1 MHRAGWWRQY
11 PTSAEKKNIAHW
23 NQHISAPRLMSSL
36 HCIGD
41 QSESELL
48 FYSRSRHFNQ
58 RRVCVL
64 QNACKQSLRWNLCL
78 VLTSHAEKSQNHTE
92 HSPHIRNGTKMAARN
107 GSPGCNPGSNGHTSK
122 HGTFLGHGEAVT
134 TAIFLTANFVG
145 QNKQWHQWHQ
155 WHRGTFWHTTHV
167 HTQAYTYTHTYI
179 YIYTHVYLYIYTYV
193 CVIYY
198 FIGMHIIGM
207 SRNDKIYRH
216 VAICGYHVKNGMYRC
231 MGMELPNISTHIID
245 DIDVGTC
252 RVKWSP
258 AISRL
263 QMDEPLISLA
273 SAWAAWGVEPS
284 GWNHRVWQGWKYQII
299 ENWNLLFKQCL
310 KSSSEFPWCY
320 ILWKRNLAVGG
331 HGCFLSIFFGGNIAA
346 K

>member
-1 MHRAGWWRQY
+1 LEINLNLNY
-11 PTSAEKKNIAHW
+11 YSTVDLDISISAECVFYKMPASNPCAEIYVLCWLHM
-23 NQHISAPRLMSSL
+23 PR
-36 HCIGD
+36 
-41 QSESELL
+41 
-48 FYSRSRHFNQ
+48 
-58 RRVCVL
+58 
-64 QNACKQSLRWNLCL
+64 SLRI
-78 VLTSHAEKSQNHTE
+78 TQNTV
-92 HSPHIRNGTKMAARN
+92 
-107 GSPGCNPGSNGHTSK
+107 HTSEMVLRWQREMEALGATQVVM
-122 HGTFLGHGEAVT
+122 GTPANTELSWAMEKRSLLPFSWLQTLWDKTSSGTSGT
-134 TAIFLTANFVG
+134 SGTAERFDTLLTYT
-145 QNKQWHQWHQ
+145 
-155 WHRGTFWHTTHV
+155 HRHTRTHT
-167 HTQAYTYTHTYI
+167 HIYIYTHTYI
-179 YIYTHVYLYIYTYV
+179 YIYTYV